1 MAYAQGRR
9 IHDADGHFMETPDWL
24 FQYADKE
31 MRERMGPLDLGTPEP
46 LKPSY
51 FEKVIARRV
60 DSALRDSDDANFMSR
75 KLYDALGAF
84 VAEDRGEAMDQ
95 LGFASQLMFPSFL
108 LIPLYEADIL
118 GDDVDYAYRLAEL
131 NNRAMADFCSADP
144 RLLSASYLS
153 LRDFQRAKKTTA
165 DLIAGGTNA
174 IMISCSAPQ
183 EHSPSHIDLDPVWA
197 QIEEAGIPVV
207 LHIGTS
213 GQLVDPSI
221 YENGLPKPESA
232 HGEQEEINS
241 VSIVVA
247 PRAVMQTL
255 SAMIIDGVMERF
267 PRLKFG
273 VIEQG
278 AAWVPSWIRQLDTV
292 HDAYFKFEER
302 LRSLSLRP
310 SEYVQRHVRV
320 TPYSVDDVGWIIE
333 QSSEEICMFSSDY
346 PHKEGGRD
354 PIKRF
359 DISIKHL
366 SDNAKQRFYCDNFVD
381 MMGSGLSAALASE
394 AQK

>member
-1 MAYAQGRR
+1 MAYVQDRL

-24 FQYADKE
+24 FKYADQK
-31 MRERMGPLDLGTPEP
+31 MRDRMGLLDLGTARPLEP
-46 LKPSY
+46 GY
-51 FEKVIARRV
+51 FDKILARREDPV
-60 DSALRDSDDANFMSR
+60 LRASDDAEFMNR

-84 VAEDRGEAMDQ
+84 ASDHRAEAMDQ

-108 LIPLYEADIL
+108 LVPLYEADIQ
-118 GDDVDYAYRLAEL
+118 GDDVDYAYRLAEV

-153 LRDFQRAKKTTA
+153 LRDFERAKKTA
-165 DLIAGGTNA
+165 SDLIASGTNA

-221 YENGLPKPESA
+221 YVNGLPKPDSA

-255 SAMIIDGVMERF
+255 SALIIDGVMDRF
-267 PRLKFG
+267 PKLKFG

-278 AAWVPSWIRQLDTV
+278 AAWVPSWIRQLDAV
-292 HDAYFKFEER
+292 HDAYFKFEDR
-302 LRSLSLRP
+302 LRSLALRP
-310 SEYVQRHVRV
+310 SEYVTRQVRV

-359 DISIKHL
+359 DNSIKHL
-366 SDNAKQRFYCDNFVD
+366 PESAKQRFYCDNFVD
-381 MMGSGLSAALASE
+381 MMGVGLTETLAAVAT
-394 AQK
+394 K

>member
-1 MAYAQGRR
+1 MAYAQGRL

-31 MRERMGPLDLGTPEP
+31 MCERMGLLDLGTPEP
-46 LKPSY
+46 LQSSH
-51 FEKVIARRV
+51 FEKILARRT
-60 DSALRDSDDANFMSR
+60 DPALRASDDAEFMNR

-84 VAEDRGEAMDQ
+84 TADHRAEAMDH

-118 GDDVDYAYRLAEL
+118 GKDVDYAYRLAEVS
-131 NNRAMADFCSADP
+131 NRAMADFCSADP
-144 RLLSASYLS
+144 RLLSSSYLS

-165 DLIAGGTNA
+165 ELIASGSNA

-221 YENGLPKPESA
+221 YVNGLPKPDSA
-232 HGEQEEINS
+232 HGEQEDINS

-255 SAMIIDGVMERF
+255 SALIIDGVMDRF
-267 PRLKFG
+267 PKLKFG

-278 AAWVPSWIRQLDTV
+278 AAWVPSWIRQLDMV
-292 HDAYFKFEER
+292 HDAYFKFEDR

-310 SEYVQRHVRV
+310 GEYVQRHVRI

-359 DISIKHL
+359 DNSIKHL

-381 MMGSGLSAALASE
+381 MMGSGLSETIALTATR
-394 AQK
+394 

>member
-1 MAYAQGRR
+1 MAYAQGRL
-9 IHDADGHFMETPDWL
+9 IHDADGHFMETPEWL
-24 FQYADKE
+24 FKYADKK
-31 MRERMGPLDLGTPEP
+31 MRDRMGPLDLGTSE
-46 LKPSY
+46 LLRPSY
-51 FEKVIARRV
+51 FEKILARRNDPV
-60 DSALRDSDDANFMSR
+60 LRVSDDEEFMSR

-84 VAEDRGEAMDQ
+84 AADDRCEAMDQ
-95 LGFASQLMFPSFL
+95 LGFASQLIFPSFL

-118 GDDVDYAYRLAEL
+118 GKDVDYAYDLAEL
-131 NNRAMADFCSADP
+131 NNRAMADFCSVDA

-153 LRDFQRAKKTTA
+153 LRDFERAKKTTA
-165 DLIAGGTNA
+165 DLIARGTNA
-174 IMISCSAPQ
+174 LMISCSAPQ
-183 EHSPSHIDLDPVWA
+183 EHSPSHVDLDPVWA

-221 YENGLPKPESA
+221 YLNGLPKPESA

-255 SAMIIDGVMERF
+255 SALIIDGVMERF
-267 PRLKFG
+267 PKLKFG

-278 AAWVPSWIRQLDTV
+278 AAWVPSWVRQLDTV

-310 SEYVQRHVRV
+310 SEYVGRQVRV

-333 QSSEEICMFSSDY
+333 QSSEDICMFSSDY

-359 DISIKHL
+359 DNAIKHL
-366 SDNAKQRFYCDNFVD
+366 PESAKQRFYCDNFID
-381 MMGSGLSAALASE
+381 MMGPGLEETLKVPAP
-394 AQK
+394 

>member
-1 MAYAQGRR
+1 MAYAQGRL
-9 IHDADGHFMETPDWL
+9 IHDADGHFMETPEWL
-24 FQYADKE
+24 FNYADKK
-31 MRERMGPLDLGTPEP
+31 MRERMGPLDLGTSEP
-46 LKPSY
+46 LRPSY
-51 FEKVIARRV
+51 FEKILARRNDPV
-60 DSALRDSDDANFMSR
+60 LRVSDDEEIMSR

-84 VAEDRGEAMDQ
+84 AADDRGEAMDQ

-118 GDDVDYAYRLAEL
+118 GKDVGYAYDLAEL
-131 NNRAMADFCSADP
+131 NNRAMADFCSVDP
-144 RLLSASYLS
+144 RLLTASYLS
-153 LRDFQRAKKTTA
+153 LRDFERAKKTA
-165 DLIAGGTNA
+165 AELIANGTNA
-174 IMISCSAPQ
+174 LMISCSAPQ
-183 EHSPSHIDLDPVWA
+183 EHSPSHVDLDPVWA

-221 YENGLPKPESA
+221 YLNGLPKPESA

-310 SEYVQRHVRV
+310 SEYVNRHVRV

-333 QSSEEICMFSSDY
+333 QSGEDICMFSSDY

-359 DISIKHL
+359 DNSIKHL
-366 SDNAKQRFYCDNFVD
+366 PESAKQRFYCDNFVD
-381 MMGSGLSAALASE
+381 MMGPGLKEALE
-394 AQK
+394 GVVP